1 MPRNKTGRKT
11 GRAKKKATRKRA
23 PNLERPVSKKAMAKS
38 RRKKPGTFRKG
49 HDARR
54 GVGRKGRSGRVP
66 TEIKVDCQE
75 AVFSIALPKI
85 IRYLSATRKGPSD
98 AGWRWAVDRL
108 FDRGFGRVPLP
119 ITGDDEGDPI
129 AVRVERAAALKG
141 RLLERLARI
150 AEREDARK

>member
-1 MPRNKTGRKT
+1 MKKRRTKKKTRRKRT
-11 GRAKKKATRKRA
+11 TTKKKATEGRR
-23 PNLERPVSKKAMAKS
+23 RPRGEVSL
-38 RRKKPGTFRKG
+38 RKPGTFRKG
-49 HDARR
+49 KDPRR
-54 GVGRKGRSGRVP
+54 GVGKKGRSGRVP

-150 AEREDARK
+150 AEREETRK